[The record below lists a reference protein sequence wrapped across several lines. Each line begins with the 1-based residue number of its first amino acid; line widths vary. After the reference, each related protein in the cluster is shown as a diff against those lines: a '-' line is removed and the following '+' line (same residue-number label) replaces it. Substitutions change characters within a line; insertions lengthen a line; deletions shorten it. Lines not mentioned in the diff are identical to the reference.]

1 MNMSITRPVN
11 SGYTAP
17 AAEARPADVPGMDH
31 LRSLTGIGAQPAAA
45 PAGAAHMGLGELA
58 GRQISVGNGQ
68 AREAGMGAQA
78 RAAAAKLCGY
88 AGKGLAALVAI
99 PVGLAVGAAAL
110 AVRGLL
116 QLPRVINQYAL
127 EPRADARFENSN
139 GAALASLRQP
149 APGSLAL
156 NAGVMDRL
164 QAHAKAQGTPLTPDK
179 LKELVTAGE
188 NLAHRLTNDEAPG
201 IASGQY
207 TTRALAWF
215 MMAEAAKQDGV
226 RATAG
231 ASGSDMVTSGS
242 FVMKDPGN
250 KVYNFLASA
259 PTAASRMSTHFA
271 ERVGHDE
278 KHLAMGFIATG
289 KPAQRGIEDYQNMLP
304 GSGGTMLFD
313 RLAARNGGDELFVK
327 FESVGCPP
335 YFNATEPHHGTGQAV
350 ARFFSALDRN
360 IGHSTDFAGSLME
373 KFKSGPTDPS
383 VVKRQEHV
391 YKGVLKN
398 TISEPFANLVKQAV
412 RSGVID
418 ADCKAIGHSVHK
430 LGLPF
435 IEEALNRIQSAATA
449 NNDNQIL
456 TQVMSLRRAISD
468 ESAKLGLASDQHGI
482 ERRGAEV
489 HISIDPT
496 ARLQAHAVNA

>member
-1 MNMSITRPVN
+1 MNMSITQPVN
-11 SGYTAP
+11 TGYTAP
-17 AAEARPADVPGMDH
+17 TAEARPVDAPGMEH
-31 LRSLTGIGAQPAAA
+31 LRSLTLGVAPPAA
-45 PAGAAHMGLGELA
+45 PAGTARVGLGELA
-58 GRQISVGNGQ
+58 GRQISVGSGQ
-68 AREAGMGAQA
+68 AREASMGEQA
-78 RAAAAKLCGY
+78 LAAAVKAAKFT
-88 AGKGLAALVAI
+88 GKGLGALVAV
-99 PVGLAVGAAAL
+99 PVGLVVGTAAL
-110 AVRGLL
+110 AMRGLL
-116 QLPRVINQYAL
+116 QLPRLINQHAL
-127 EPRADARFENSN
+127 EPRADARFEHAN
-139 GAALASLRQP
+139 GAALASLRKP

-156 NAGVMDRL
+156 SADVMGRVE
-164 QAHAKAQGTPLTPDK
+164 AHARAQGTPLTPAK
-179 LKELVTAGE
+179 LTELVAVGE
-188 NLAHRLTNDEAPG
+188 NLAHRLANDEDPG

-259 PTAASRMSTHFA
+259 PTAASRMSTHFE
-271 ERVGHDE
+271 ERVGHGD
-278 KHLAMGFIATG
+278 KHLAMGFIPTG

-313 RLAARNGGDELFVK
+313 RLAARNGGEELFVK

-360 IGHSTDFAGSLME
+360 IGHATDFAGSLME
-373 KFKSGPTDPS
+373 KFKSGPADPS

-398 TISEPFANLVKQAV
+398 TISEPFAQLVKQAV

-418 ADCKAIGHSVHK
+418 ADCKALGKSVHK

-435 IEEALNRIQSAATA
+435 IEEALNRIQDAATT
-449 NNDNQIL
+449 NDNSSIL

-468 ESAKLGLASDQHGI
+468 ESARLGLASDQHGI

-496 ARLQAHAVNA
+496 ARLQAYGVNA